1 MLFLLVRNCNN
12 RRLLACG
19 KAITVRQ
26 FSAGSDHDTHQKSSI
41 FSLARPIESLLMRSK
56 LITDPDAARLVSK
69 TIALSTYTLALIS
82 LLGTL
87 GLDTSPLLTGVG
99 ITGFTVGFAVK
110 EVATN
115 LLSGAMLVMGKVV
128 RKGMWVRLL
137 VAAMPGIEG
146 RVESVDIRNVVLKT
160 KEGNRIIVPSVILFT
175 NPLIILPDPV
185 DSHHHSQSQLT
196 SLHFSPPPEAATSI
210 CEEEQSKN
218 DNTYSK

>member
-1 MLFLLVRNCNN
+1 MLCLRVRNCGSQ
-12 RRLLACG
+12 RLLACG
-19 KAITVRQ
+19 GRSGIIRQ
-26 FSAGSDHDTHQKSSI
+26 YATGGDHDPHQRASL
-41 FSLARPIESLLMRSK
+41 FSLARPIESLLLRSK
-56 LITDPDAARLVSK
+56 LITDQDAARLVSK
-69 TIALSTYTLALIS
+69 TIALSTYSLAIIS

-87 GLDTSPLLTGVG
+87 GLDTTPLLTGIG

-146 RVESVDIRNVVLKT
+146 RVESVDIRNVVMKT

-175 NPLIILPDPV
+175 NPLIVFPDP
-185 DSHHHSQSQLT
+185 DGHSHSHHPT
-196 SLHFSPPPEAATSI
+196 SLHFSPPPVTSESSSI
-210 CEEEQSKN
+210 NN
-218 DNTYSK
+218 DGNHSE